1 MAEISKLSRLMSG
14 ASRNISFAT
23 NTLVVDN
30 LKLKLGSTGSAS
42 FSGVLTS
49 DYTIT
54 VPNENV
60 NLGNINSLNTL
71 SGVSSGSTNLGAFPG
86 SVIQNNRSIK
96 GALQDLE
103 SYIESNT
110 GGTFSD
116 VNFSV
121 YDDVDPSKRILFQ
134 ASGIATGE
142 SRTISMPNSDV
153 NLGLIS
159 THETRLDTV
168 EDSVTDHE
176 TRIST
181 IEDALSY
188 SKLTVF
194 SSNSSVY
201 QNGSRGVSDISS
213 EFRDGWYFK
222 NTSIT
227 EFINWKLF
235 DETSSITLDN
245 FFIYA
250 VITFDSTVD
259 TPFITIYTEPTGTND
274 FDPAYHSKAVYSI
287 TAPITVNQKYLI
299 HVGDAPAI
307 HPELPRIQLT
317 LDASRSQGDLADSE
331 NVIKCNLETDA
342 SSTYDNLQFV
352 VDRLGLN
359 LTSKKVDF
367 SLRIKELSAKEK
379 FPINDVAQFVY
390 IDLSKEVIESSL
402 VVSIDRLMLHEDD
415 DYTLSTV
422 QGLTGPVTRLTWVG
436 DIAIGGDSAIEIGDN
451 IRVNYR
457 HNA

>member
-121 YDDVDPSKRILFQ
+121 YDDIDPSKRILFQ

-142 SRTISMPNSDV
+142 SRSILMPNSDV
-153 NLGLIS
+153 DLGLIS
-159 THETRLDTV
+159 THETRLDDL
-168 EDSVTDHE
+168 EDATADHE
-176 TRIST
+176 TRISF

-188 SKLTVF
+188 KKITIF
-194 SSNSSVY
+194 SSNSTVY
-201 QNGSRGVSDISS
+201 QTGSKGVSDASGD
-213 EFRDGWYFK
+213 FRDGWYFK
-222 NTSIT
+222 NTST
-227 EFINWKLF
+227 TQFIDWNLF
-235 DETSSITLDN
+235 NETSSIALSD
-245 FFIYA
+245 FSAYA
-250 VITFDSTVD
+250 VITFDSILD
-259 TPFITIYTEPTGTND
+259 TPFIAIYTEPTGTGD
-274 FDPAYHSKAVYSI
+274 FDPSYHSKAVYGV
-287 TAPITVNQKYLI
+287 TVPVAANQKYLI
-299 HVGDAPAI
+299 HVGNAPSV

-317 LDASRSQGDLADSE
+317 LDATRSQGDLADSE
-331 NVIKCNLETDA
+331 NVVKCNLETDA
-342 SSTYDNLQFV
+342 SSTYDNLQFI

-359 LTSKKVDF
+359 LASNKIDF
-367 SLRIKELSAKEK
+367 SLRIKELSGKEK

>member
-1 MAEISKLSRLMSG
+1 MAEISKLSRLMGG

-30 LKLKLGSTGSAS
+30 LKLKLGGTGSVS
-42 FSGVLTS
+42 FSGALTS
-49 DYTIT
+49 DYTIG

-60 NLGNINSLNTL
+60 NLGNVNSLNTL
-71 SGVSSGSTNLGAFPG
+71 SGVSAGSANLGAFPG

-121 YDDVDPSKRILFQ
+121 YDDIDPSKRILFQ
-134 ASGIATGE
+134 ASGIATGQ
-142 SRTISMPNSDV
+142 SRSILMPNSDV
-153 NLGLIS
+153 DLGLIS
-159 THETRLDTV
+159 THETRLDDV

-176 TRIST
+176 TRISV

-201 QNGSRGVSDISS
+201 QDGSRGTADTSSD
-213 EFRDGWYFK
+213 FRDGWYFK
-222 NTSIT
+222 NTSIRQS
-227 EFINWKLF
+227 INWKLF
-235 DETSSITLDN
+235 DEPSSITLDN
-245 FFIYA
+245 FFAYA
-250 VITFDSTVD
+250 VVTFDSTID
-259 TPFITIYTEPTGTND
+259 TPYITIYTEPTGTGD
-274 FDPAYHSKAVYSI
+274 FDPSYHSKAVYAI
-287 TAPITVNQKYLI
+287 TSPIAINEKYLI
-299 HVGDAPAI
+299 HVGNAPSI
-307 HPELPRIQLT
+307 HPELPRIELT
-317 LDASRSQGDLADSE
+317 LDSSRSQGDLADSE

-342 SSTYDNLQFV
+342 ASVYDNLQFV

-359 LTSKKVDF
+359 LASKKVDF
-367 SLRIKELSAKEK
+367 SLRIKELSGKER
-379 FPINDVAQFVY
+379 FPINDVAQFVH

-422 QGLTGPVTRLTWVG
+422 QTVDGLVTRLTWAG